1 MLSVAASRLVCF
13 IVPVF
18 LGLTPQ
24 AMNIPP
30 LRGSGRPTH
39 FAAASR
45 GHPTR
50 MGAIRKRVPPLRGSA
65 RSPHAD
71 GGDHNMA
78 PLHGFGGSLQED
90 GGEPGHGHRHFADS
104 QAHPTMM
111 PVPRLVEI
119 MIRGQRRR
127 RGRYLAWGVSPRKP
141 RTQLRPAP
149 KGRQI
154 PSLGRQPQETA
165 HPTPTSPEGATDS
178 GPGWGRHDYWRKK
191 WQEHSAT

>member
-1 MLSVAASRLVCF
+1 MLSFVPGASVPGQLSVAASRLDYFVARL
-13 IVPVF
+13 I

-24 AMNIPP
+24 AMNMPP
-30 LRGSGRPTH
+30 LRGSGRPIH

-78 PLHGFGGSLQED
+78 PLHGFGGSPRKD
-90 GGEPGHGHRHFADS
+90 GG
-104 QAHPTMM
+104 HPVCQFRGARRA
-111 PVPRLVEI
+111 PKARQIFSLGRQPQEQRCPLPR
-119 MIRGQRRR
+119 
-127 RGRYLAWGVSPRKP
+127 
-141 RTQLRPAP
+141 AP

-178 GPGWGRHDYWRKK
+178 GPGCGRHDDWRKK